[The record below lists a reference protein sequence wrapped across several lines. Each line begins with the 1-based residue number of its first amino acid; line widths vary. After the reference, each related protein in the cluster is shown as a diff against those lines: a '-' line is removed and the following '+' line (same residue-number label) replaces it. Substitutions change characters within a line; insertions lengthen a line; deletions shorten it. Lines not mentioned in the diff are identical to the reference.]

1 MIGLPQLAVSSPVSY
16 LVAFLVPALD
26 AVVPVLPS
34 ETVVIALGVATAGS
48 VDPRIG
54 LLVGLAA
61 LGAFCGDNL
70 CYFIGRRFGP
80 AAERWVFSGE
90 RGQRR
95 RAWATSALRRFGA
108 RLIIVCRFI
117 PGGRTAVTL
126 TCGVVDYPRR
136 SFVPATACAGV
147 IWAVYAF
154 LLGRLGG
161 KAFENR
167 PWLGLIV
174 AFAATLLLTVII
186 ETVRRVKPWLWFR
199 RSGPR
204 AGSAPPSPP
213 GPGDESPRY
222 TRSGQRDGPDP
233 G

>member
-16 LVAFLVPALD
+16 LLAFLVPAFD
-26 AVVPVLPS
+26 AVLPVLPS

-48 VDPRIG
+48 IDPRIG

-61 LGAFCGDNL
+61 FGAFCGDNL

-95 RAWATSALRRFGA
+95 RAWAAGALDRFGA

-126 TCGVVDYPRR
+126 TCGVVEYPRR
-136 SFVPATACAGV
+136 SFVPATACAGA
-147 IWAVYAF
+147 IWAVYVF

-161 KAFENR
+161 KAFEDR
-167 PWLGLIV
+167 PWIGLIV
-174 AFAATLLLTVII
+174 AFGATLLLTVII
-186 ETVRRVKPWLWFR
+186 EGVRRFKPWRWFKR
-199 RSGPR
+199 PGSGAEPAQR
-204 AGSAPPSPP
+204 GQSGAEAESNRFSRP
-213 GPGDESPRY
+213 GP
-222 TRSGQRDGPDP
+222 RDGPDA